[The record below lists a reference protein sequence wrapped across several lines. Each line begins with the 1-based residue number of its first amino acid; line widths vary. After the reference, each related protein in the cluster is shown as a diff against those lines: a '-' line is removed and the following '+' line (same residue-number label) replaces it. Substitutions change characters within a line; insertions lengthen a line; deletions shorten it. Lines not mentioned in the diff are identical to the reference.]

1 WRPPMKDPHEVF
13 LSAPDA
19 AELRA
24 LLGARV
30 NNKARSHAVEE
41 LSALL
46 AHARIVAPERLAADR
61 VAIGS
66 TVTYREEP
74 AGVTPTVALCHPD
87 DADGSLDRLSALSP
101 TGLALLGRRPGSVV
115 MSALPNGW

>member
-1 WRPPMKDPHEVF
+1 MQRRSPRSSATATSRRALRTRPTRLPSCSWKRVSCRTIRRRAVALHRLSPMHEWRPPMKDPHEVF

-66 TVTYREEP
+66 TVT
-74 AGVTPTVALCHPD
+74 
-87 DADGSLDRLSALSP
+87 
-101 TGLALLGRRPGSVV
+101 
-115 MSALPNGW
+115 